1 MIRAGDCRSSG
12 SRPWRR
18 SVADPPPTPLSLPE
32 RLRRLTPARVQ
43 LGRFGTAQPTRA
55 LLEFSLAHARARDA
69 VHEELAS
76 GELLDALAGQRTIEV
91 HSCAV
96 DRATFLR
103 RPDLGR
109 SLHANDVE
117 KLVRKGTD
125 LAIVLA
131 DGLSAQ
137 AVRKSAAA
145 VALAMIDDLNGWR
158 IAPLVIARQA
168 RVAIGDEIGEAL
180 GSSAVVVLIG
190 ERPGLTAPDSLGA
203 YVTWGP
209 RKGRVDS
216 ERNCVSNIRSP
227 QGMSP
232 ATAADQIVKL
242 LRAARL
248 EGRTGLSLKVR
259 AGPDPTRIHPSQT

>member
-1 MIRAGDCRSSG
+1 M
-12 SRPWRR
+12 
-18 SVADPPPTPLSLPE
+18 PPSLQE
-32 RLRRLTPARVQ
+32 RLRQITPARVQ

-55 LLEFSLAHARARDA
+55 LLEFNLAHARARDA
-69 VHEELAS
+69 VRDELAP
-76 GELLDALAGQRTIEV
+76 GDLLDALLGQQTIEV

-96 DRATFLR
+96 DRTTFLR

-109 SLHANDVE
+109 SIEANNVK
-117 KLVRKGTD
+117 KLVPKNAD

-145 VALAMIDDLNGWR
+145 VALAMIDELSGWR

-203 YVTWGP
+203 YVTWAP
-209 RKGRVDS
+209 RKGRLDS

-232 ATAADQIVKL
+232 VTAANQIVKVL
-242 LRAARL
+242 KEARL
-248 EGRTGLSLKVR
+248 QGRTGLSLKVG
-259 AGPDPTRIHPSQT
+259 AGPNPTRIHLSDT

>member
-1 MIRAGDCRSSG
+1 MIRAGDCPPNG
-12 SRPWRR
+12 LAPWRQ
-18 SVADPPPTPLSLPE
+18 SVTDPPSVPASLPE

-69 VHEELAS
+69 VHEELAPGDLLDVLS
-76 GELLDALAGQRTIEV
+76 GEQLIEV
-91 HSCAV
+91 HSCAA
-96 DRATFLR
+96 DRTTFLR

-109 SLHANDVE
+109 SVDAEDV
-117 KLVRKGTD
+117 KRLVPTNAD

-137 AVRKSAAA
+137 ALRKSGAA
-145 VALAMIDDLNGWR
+145 VALAIVEQLKGWR
-158 IAPLVIARQA
+158 IAPFVIARQG

-180 GSSAVVVLIG
+180 RTTAVVVLIG

-209 RKGRVDS
+209 RKGRLDS
-216 ERNCVSNIRSP
+216 ERNCISNIRSP
-227 QGMSP
+227 QGLSP
-232 ATAADQIVKL
+232 VTAANQIVEL

-248 EGRTGLSLKVR
+248 EGRTGVSLKVGT
-259 AGPDPTRIHPSQT
+259 GPDPAPIHISDT